1 MAQKKRKDDSYPA
14 MKVYKASWF
23 GFVSVGF
30 FSFFVNLG
38 ALASPIYMQ
47 QIFDRVMQS
56 QHVETLIYLTI
67 IVIFFLAVIAIL
79 DAIRGAMLAK
89 ISHWWDRTV
98 HSDLLIGIIQIAR
111 AKGVSKNQ
119 AINDLATVRQFVG
132 GPSVLPFFDGPWM
145 PLFVGAIMLVHPIL
159 GIVAI
164 GAAIILFI
172 LALINDVVTRRRMSG
187 LGEHQIKA
195 QNTVDIATR
204 HAESVYSMGMMKG
217 VMARFNEDNAHVAE
231 AMYTVSSFTAK
242 IAAMSKFVRFTAQ
255 ILVLGL
261 GAYFATL
268 GEMTSGGM
276 IAASIILGRALA
288 PAEQALGAWRAF
300 IQARSAHRRIMEV
313 FAHAPADTE
322 RTKQPEPKGK
332 VEFLGVSLLMN
343 GAEKPILRAIN
354 TTFEPGSLIA
364 VIGPSGAGKSTFCK
378 MLIGALEPTH
388 GSVRLDGASISNW
401 DREQFGSSIGY
412 LAQSVQL
419 MDGTIKENI
428 ARMGEPDDAKVLMAA
443 QLAGCHDMIN
453 KLPNGYDTEIGTFG
467 MNLSGGQAQR
477 IGLARA
483 LYGAPKLVV
492 LDEPNSNLDA
502 EGDAAIQEAINKL
515 RDAGTTVVIVSHKP
529 AALANVD
536 LILTI
541 ADGGIAKQQT
551 RDEFLKS
558 AIKPVNAV
566 LEKLA
571 AAKKGS
577 DGQPTNTTEKKPE
590 IDSEQ
595 KKTIIQPMMNP
606 SDKVQPMQQSAVK
619 KEDFSQLEKDIEEF
633 VKLAREDVKK

>member
-1 MAQKKRKDDSYPA
+1 MARQKRNEDSYPA

-56 QHVETLIYLTI
+56 QHVETLIYLTA
-67 IVIFFLAVIAIL
+67 IVIFFLAIISIL

-89 ISHWWDRTV
+89 ISHWWDKTV
-98 HSDLLIGIIQIAR
+98 HSDLLVAIIQIAR
-111 AKGVSKNQ
+111 AKGISKNQ
-119 AINDLATVRQFVG
+119 AISDLVTVRQFVG
-132 GPSVLPFFDGPWM
+132 GPSILPFFDGPWM
-145 PLFVGAIMLVHPIL
+145 PLFVAAIMFVHPVL
-159 GIVAI
+159 GILAI
-164 GAAIILFI
+164 AAAVILFI
-172 LALINDVVTRRRMSG
+172 LALINDVVTRRSMAG
-187 LGEHQIKA
+187 LGEHQMKA
-195 QNTVDIATR
+195 QNTVDVATR
-204 HAESVYSMGMMKG
+204 HAESVYSMGMIGGIMS
-217 VMARFNEDNAHVAE
+217 RFNEDNAFVAD
-231 AMYTVSSFTAK
+231 AMYNVSSFTAK
-242 IAAMSKFVRFTAQ
+242 IAAISKFVRFTAQ

-300 IQARSAHRRIMEV
+300 VGARAAHRRIMEV
-313 FAHAPADTE
+313 FAVAPSDAN
-322 RTKQPEPKGK
+322 RTKQPEPSGK
-332 VEFLGVSLLMN
+332 VEFLGVSLLMH
-343 GAEKPILRAIN
+343 GAEKPILRSIN
-354 TTFEPGSLIA
+354 VTFEPGNLIA
-364 VIGPSGAGKSTFCK
+364 VIGPSGSGKSTFCK

-388 GSVRLDGASISNW
+388 GSVRLDGASIGNW

-419 MDGTIKENI
+419 MDGTIKDNI
-428 ARMGEPDDAKVLMAA
+428 ARMGEPDDIKVLQAA

-483 LYGAPKLVV
+483 LYGNPKLVV

-502 EGDAAIQEAINKL
+502 EGDAAVQNAIGKM

-536 LILTI
+536 MIVTI
-541 ADGGIAKQQT
+541 ADGSITKQQT
-551 RDEFLKS
+551 RDEYLKS
-558 AIKPVNAV
+558 AIKPVNAM

-571 AAKKGS
+571 AAKQGKSEEGAAPKLATTTN
-577 DGQPTNTTEKKPE
+577 QPVATAPA
-590 IDSEQ
+590 Q
-595 KKTIIQPMMNP
+595 
-606 SDKVQPMQQSAVK
+606 DKRAALVEEVK
-619 KEDFSQLEKDIEEF
+619 KFIASAKEDGKS
-633 VKLAREDVKK
+633 